1 MKLKPGLAAFYAIW
15 PGNRSGLFDSSRACT
30 SVYKYNTA
38 CKLYGYERISQV
50 LVQVKEQETRVPYR
64 GKLPYRQ

>member
-1 MKLKPGLAAFYAIW
+1 MPSGQETDRVYSTAPG
-15 PGNRSGLFDSSRACT
+15 ACT
-30 SVYKYNTA
+30 SVNKYNTA
-38 CKLYGYERISQV
+38 WKLYGYERISQV